1 MTTSNKNLISRTL
14 ATRMMSCIEEYIA
27 IKEKRSKQFK
37 TVQEFCE
44 YHKFSHQNFMK
55 IYHRYQANPC
65 PESLLPQK
73 RGPKYQTRRTDVEVE
88 KMIIELRKLGNN
100 RYNIKQI
107 LKKKY
112 ANLAPSETTIYNICK
127 RNNLNR
133 LSKTE
138 KEEKRKIIMSRIGEL
153 AHIDLHQ
160 IPKGITIAEPNK
172 TYYLLGVIDDYT
184 RLCWLEVLD
193 DKTALTVMFATLKA
207 FNMLRMRYGF
217 EIDSVMTD
225 NGAEFGSGRF
235 AKNKDTHPFERL
247 LTEMEMKHI
256 YTKPYTPKTNGKIER
271 FWKTLEEEFLEDS
284 LFEDEEDLKN
294 EILGFIA
301 YYNEH
306 RAHSSLNGL
315 TPLEF
320 AKKCN

>member
-1 MTTSNKNLISRTL
+1 
-14 ATRMMSCIEEYIA
+14 
-27 IKEKRSKQFK
+27 
-37 TVQEFCE
+37 
-44 YHKFSHQNFMK
+44 
-55 IYHRYQANPC
+55 
-65 PESLLPQK
+65 
-73 RGPKYQTRRTDVEVE
+73 
-88 KMIIELRKLGNN
+88 MIIELRKLGNN

-112 ANLAPSETTIYNICK
+112 ANLAPSETTIYK
-127 RNNLNR
+127 
-133 LSKTE
+133 
-138 KEEKRKIIMSRIGEL
+138 L

-160 IPKGITIAEPNK
+160 ISKGITITEPNK

-184 RLCWLEVLD
+184 RLCWLELLD

-207 FNMLRMRYGF
+207 FNMLRMRYDF
-217 EIDSVMTD
+217 EIDAVMSD
-225 NGAEFGSGRF
+225 NGSEFGSGRF

-247 LTEMEMKHI
+247 LIEMEMKHI

>member
-73 RGPKYQTRRTDVEVE
+73 RGPKYQTRRTDIEVE
-88 KMIIELRKLGNN
+88 KMIIELRQLGNN

-133 LSKTE
+133 LRKTE
-138 KEEKRKIIMSRIGEL
+138 KEEKRRIIMSKIGEL

-160 IPKGITIAEPNK
+160 ISKGITIAEPNK
-172 TYYLLGVIDDYT
+172 TYYILGVIDDYT
-184 RLCWLEVLD
+184 RLCWLELLD

-207 FNMLRMRYGF
+207 FNMLRMRYDF
-217 EIDSVMTD
+217 EIDAVMSD

>member
-37 TVQEFCE
+37 TVGEFCA

-65 PESLLPQK
+65 PEALLPQK
-73 RGPKYQTRRTDVEVE
+73 RGPKYQTRRTDIELE
-88 KMIIELRKLGNN
+88 KMVIELRKLGNN

-133 LSKTE
+133 LRKTE
-138 KEEKRKIIMSRIGEL
+138 KEEKRRIIMSKRGEL

-160 IPKGITIAEPNK
+160 ISKGITIAEPNK

-184 RLCWLEVLD
+184 RLCWLEVLEE
-193 DKTALTVMFATLKA
+193 KTALTVMFATLKA
-207 FNMLRMRYGF
+207 FNMLRMRYDF

-271 FWKTLEEEFLEDS
+271 FWKTLKEEFLEDS
-284 LFEDEEDLKN
+284 LFEDKEDLKN

>member
-55 IYHRYQANPC
+55 IYHRYLANPC

-73 RGPKYQTRRTDVEVE
+73 RGPKYQTRRTDIEVE

-133 LSKTE
+133 LRKTE
-138 KEEKRKIIMSRIGEL
+138 KEEKRRIIMSKIGEL

-160 IPKGITIAEPNK
+160 ISKGITIAEPNK

-207 FNMLRMRYGF
+207 FNMLRMRYDF

-271 FWKTLEEEFLEDS
+271 FWKTLIEEFLEDS